1 MLDYV
6 YIMKKDD
13 IQNITNLKFTDQ
25 YFKSF
30 SIVYKREY
38 IDSEDQ
44 YDPNFWI
51 GHSIYKNVPMSKIK
65 FYRKQLLKIKAI
77 LDRSFKEDA
86 SNFTGVTGIEIVYP
100 DEYYQTYE
108 DVFGPETAAGDHNLF
123 NDFGQLYNGRQGF
136 RKDFDPDFTKNYKT
150 KKLNPNYIYNLN

>member
-30 SIVYKREY
+30 NVVYKREY
-38 IDSEDQ
+38 FSDEDTEWFFLG
-44 YDPNFWI
+44 YSI
-51 GHSIYKNVPMSKIK
+51 YIYKNVPMSKIK
-65 FYRKQLLKIKAI
+65 FYRKQLLKIKDI

-86 SNFTGVTGIEIVYP
+86 TNFTGATGIEIVYA

-108 DVFGPETAAGDHNLF
+108 DVFEDSAKGDLSLF
-123 NDFGQLYNGRQGF
+123 NDYGQLYKRQGF
-136 RKDFDPDFTKNYKT
+136 RKDFDPDLTQNYKT
-150 KKLNPNYIYNLN
+150 KRNYTYQLN